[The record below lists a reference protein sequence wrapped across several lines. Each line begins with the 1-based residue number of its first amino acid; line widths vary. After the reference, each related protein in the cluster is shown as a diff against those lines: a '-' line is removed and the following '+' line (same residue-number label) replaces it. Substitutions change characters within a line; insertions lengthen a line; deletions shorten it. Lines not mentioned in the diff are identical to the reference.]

1 MPGQKYPPVAVILG
15 SRESQAPAYG
25 LENSAAVRALQNLT
39 EVLIV
44 RVAEGQDP
52 LADRLVGRVASLL
65 GREYTTTH
73 TLFSS
78 AKTSLRARSQVAD
91 LQGVAA
97 LISLA
102 PPTET
107 IMISGKIPVI
117 QVADSSFGTR
127 LRAEKRRGGGISRL
141 VSVQGR
147 ILEKASA
154 SGVSL
159 FAVAN
164 RWIKDVLIDD
174 LNIPSSKVEVV
185 PMGSFV
191 GESKIIRPTRITDR
205 DVLKLLFVS
214 EDWKRDG
221 GPMIL
226 DLYERLVKVRKV
238 QLCIVGDSPEDLLY
252 EIRRV
257 PAPSSYDEAAKVYI
271 EHDVLLV
278 PVAAGKDALVTDA
291 LYCGL
296 PVLGER
302 VEGIASLVRHD
313 RSGWLY
319 RTDMF
324 QQNSYKRLQ
333 FMKAVDI
340 DNASLWAV
348 RDVRERLNWDSWA
361 RRLLQLVRYLNGQ
374 GER

>member
-107 IMISGKIPVI
+107 IMISGKIPVF
-117 QVADSSFGTR
+117 QVAVSSFGTR

-141 VSVQGR
+141 MSVQAR

-154 SGVSL
+154 SGVSGSPPRTGSL
-159 FAVAN
+159 LT
-164 RWIKDVLIDD
+164 RT
-174 LNIPSSKVEVV
+174 PSQ
-185 PMGSFV
+185 GSGPV
-191 GESKIIRPTRITDR
+191 PTR
-205 DVLKLLFVS
+205 
-214 EDWKRDG
+214 
-221 GPMIL
+221 
-226 DLYERLVKVRKV
+226 
-238 QLCIVGDSPEDLLY
+238 VG
-252 EIRRV
+252 
-257 PAPSSYDEAAKVYI
+257 
-271 EHDVLLV
+271 
-278 PVAAGKDALVTDA
+278 
-291 LYCGL
+291 
-296 PVLGER
+296 
-302 VEGIASLVRHD
+302 
-313 RSGWLY
+313 
-319 RTDMF
+319 
-324 QQNSYKRLQ
+324 
-333 FMKAVDI
+333 
-340 DNASLWAV
+340 
-348 RDVRERLNWDSWA
+348 
-361 RRLLQLVRYLNGQ
+361 
-374 GER
+374 

>member
-1 MPGQKYPPVAVILG
+1 M
-15 SRESQAPAYG
+15 
-25 LENSAAVRALQNLT
+25 
-39 EVLIV
+39 
-44 RVAEGQDP
+44 
-52 LADRLVGRVASLL
+52 
-65 GREYTTTH
+65 
-73 TLFSS
+73 
-78 AKTSLRARSQVAD
+78 
-91 LQGVAA
+91 
-97 LISLA
+97 
-102 PPTET
+102 
-107 IMISGKIPVI
+107 
-117 QVADSSFGTR
+117 
-127 LRAEKRRGGGISRL
+127 
-141 VSVQGR
+141 
-147 ILEKASA
+147 
-154 SGVSL
+154 
-159 FAVAN
+159 
-164 RWIKDVLIDD
+164 
-174 LNIPSSKVEVV
+174 
-185 PMGSFV
+185 
-191 GESKIIRPTRITDR
+191 
-205 DVLKLLFVS
+205 LKLLFVS
-214 EDWKRDG
+214 EDWNRDG

-296 PVLGER
+296 PVLGEQ